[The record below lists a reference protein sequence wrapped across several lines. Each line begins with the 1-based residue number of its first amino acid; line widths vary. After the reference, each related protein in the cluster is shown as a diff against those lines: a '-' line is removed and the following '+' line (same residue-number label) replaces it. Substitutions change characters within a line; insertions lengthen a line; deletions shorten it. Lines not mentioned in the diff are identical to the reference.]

1 MKKSSGPKG
10 PKGPNNSRGRD
21 NSRNRK
27 DPRDRQ
33 GATPL
38 PDARKVA
45 VEALVRVE
53 RDGAYANLILPKML
67 SRSGLGERDRAFAT
81 QLVYGT
87 IRYQR
92 GCDWFIERFAIGEL
106 EPEVKAALR
115 VGTYQLRFLSTP
127 PHAAVSA
134 TVDTVPRRARGLVN
148 AVLRKISGA
157 EDSWPSKA
165 VELSYPDWIFETLT
179 NDLGAQDALAALESM
194 NSPASAV
201 EREDG
206 YIQDRASQFVVEAVD
221 AAADHLVADLCSAP
235 GGKATALAGLAAHVA
250 ACEIR
255 PARAGLVAANV
266 ERLGLDGSKLSVL
279 VADGL
284 NPPYAAESFDRVLV
298 DAPCSGLG
306 SLRRRPDARWR
317 IDEQAPQRLAKLQVA
332 LLDRAADLVAP
343 GGWLIY
349 SVCTL
354 TKAETTGVAEEFE
367 RTHGQWSALEPL
379 AEPWKPWGSGSIL
392 LPQEQGT
399 DAMALF
405 RWRRPD
411 SQES

>member
-1 MKKSSGPKG
+1 MRKSSDPKG
-10 PKGPNNSRGRD
+10 SKNQGGPRKP
-21 NSRNRK
+21 RNRQN
-27 DPRDRQ
+27 PRDRQ

-165 VELSYPDWIFETLT
+165 VELSYPD
-179 NDLGAQDALAALESM
+179 
-194 NSPASAV
+194 
-201 EREDG
+201 
-206 YIQDRASQFVVEAVD
+206 
-221 AAADHLVADLCSAP
+221 
-235 GGKATALAGLAAHVA
+235 
-250 ACEIR
+250 
-255 PARAGLVAANV
+255 
-266 ERLGLDGSKLSVL
+266 
-279 VADGL
+279 
-284 NPPYAAESFDRVLV
+284 
-298 DAPCSGLG
+298 
-306 SLRRRPDARWR
+306 
-317 IDEQAPQRLAKLQVA
+317 
-332 LLDRAADLVAP
+332 
-343 GGWLIY
+343 
-349 SVCTL
+349 
-354 TKAETTGVAEEFE
+354 
-367 RTHGQWSALEPL
+367 
-379 AEPWKPWGSGSIL
+379 
-392 LPQEQGT
+392 
-399 DAMALF
+399 
-405 RWRRPD
+405 
-411 SQES
+411 